1 MKKILF
7 IGALLAGSLTISA
20 GANAQ
25 ALSQGSVVVD
35 AYYGFPNL
43 GKSFYKNLEDASNV
57 EGYKATGVG
66 PLGIRGEYMIS
77 DRIGLG
83 VDLIYNSNRIT
94 YVQIDSTYNGNTDT
108 YTVTRN
114 ESERLMQRLRVQAR
128 INFHFEVNNPDLDA
142 YFGIGAGTNNR
153 FRKYWENGVEVEDTY
168 TSGASNLTLVPV
180 SFRLCTGLRYYF
192 TENIG
197 VNMEI
202 GLGGPLISG
211 GLSMKF

>member
-7 IGALLAGSLTISA
+7 IGALFASALTMSSM
-20 GANAQ
+20 ANAQ
-25 ALSQGSVVVD
+25 ALSQGNIVVD

-43 GKSFYKNLEDASNV
+43 GKSFYKSLEDASNI
-57 EGYKATGVG
+57 EGYKAKGLGPMGV
-66 PLGIRGEYMIS
+66 RAEYMVS

-83 VDLIYNSNRIT
+83 IDLIYNSNRIT
-94 YVQIDSTYNGNTDT
+94 YTQIDSTYDGNTDT
-108 YTVTRN
+108 YQVTRN

-128 INFHFEVNNPDLDA
+128 INFHFEIDNPDLDA
-142 YFGIGAGTNNR
+142 YFGVGAGTNNR
-153 FRKYWENGVEVEDTY
+153 FRKYWENGVEVNDTY

-192 TENIG
+192 TENVG

-202 GLGGPLISG
+202 GLGGPLVSG
-211 GLSMKF
+211 GVSLKF